1 MTPDEERK
9 VLNATAAE
17 IDADIGKAFDE
28 LVALIR
34 SGVPPR
40 DAVDQVLASFS
51 GAMAETMAAGLTAM
65 IGQQVGTAA
74 AMQFQVGTVELSRK
88 LYSQAQA
95 TGQVV
100 AEIVRQHTAGFQ
112 DARELARQ
120 LYEGYSF
127 RDPTAEP
134 IRFSPRNDRL
144 PRYLREAL
152 LQDGSIKAQ
161 VARAFAGLQVDKLRT
176 DGLRAA
182 YDEALEALDK
192 IQAGA
197 GAKRLEKRLE
207 IAFYERM
214 RYFANRIAQTELH
227 RAYANREAAIIMADR
242 DIEFVQVRRAPGQGE
257 PCICVL
263 YTGRNLYGLGPGV
276 YPKAD
281 APLPPYHPHC
291 RCVTSPRLDLTGRKA
306 KPMDEEGDRYFLRRL
321 GSPMADRIVGSQAK
335 LVRVMAGDSV
345 YSVVNA
351 NVDPA
356 YRTRTMAQA
365 GMVP

>member
-1 MTPDEERK
+1 MTPEEER
-9 VLNATAAE
+9 AALQAAADA
-17 IDADIGKAFDE
+17 IDADISKAFDE
-28 LVALIR
+28 LVVLIR
-34 SGVPPR
+34 SGVSPR
-40 DAVDQVLASFS
+40 DAVDRVLATFS
-51 GAMAETMAAGLTAM
+51 GAMAETMAAALTAI
-65 IGQQVGTAA
+65 IGQQIGAAA
-74 AMQFQVGTVELSRK
+74 AMQFQVGAVQLSAK
-88 LYSQAQA
+88 LYAQA
-95 TGQVV
+95 SATSVIV
-100 AEIVRQHTAGFQ
+100 AEIVRQHVAGFQ

-127 RDPTAEP
+127 RPPNAEP
-134 IRFSPRNDRL
+134 IRFSPGNPRL

-152 LQDGSIKAQ
+152 LQDGSLQAQ
-161 VARAFAGLQVDKLRT
+161 IARAFAGLQVDGLRT

-182 YDEALEALDK
+182 YAEALAALDK
-192 IQAGA
+192 IQDGI

-227 RAYANREAAIIMADR
+227 RAYANREAAIIMADD
-242 DIEFVQVRRAPGQGE
+242 DIEFVQVRRAPGPQE

-276 YPKAD
+276 YPKAE

-306 KPMDEEGDRYFLRRL
+306 QPMDPEGDRYFLRRL
-321 GSPMADRIVGSQAK
+321 GSPMADRVVGSQAK
-335 LVRVMAGDSV
+335 LERVMAGDSV
-345 YSVVNA
+345 YKVVNA

-356 YRTRTMAQA
+356 YRTKTMA
-365 GMVP
+365 GVVL